1 MDLYH
6 GEGAG
11 EQAEAEFDRVF
22 KDHAVPTDVEERAV
36 SRLPTCPP
44 SGSGCSPRLGLA
56 TSNKDARRK
65 IEQGAV
71 RLDQEK
77 VTDPDR
83 EVSAEDDRR
92 PARLGR
98 QAVLGEGAGPG
109 LARTS

>member
-1 MDLYH
+1 VDLYH

-22 KDHAVPTDVEERAV
+22 KDHAVPSDVEEREVPA
-36 SRLPTCPP
+36 SELPTQWF
-44 SGSGCSPRLGLA
+44 RLLALVGLA

-77 VTDPDR
+77 VTDPDQ
-83 EVSAEDDRR
+83 EATAADIDG
-92 PARLGR
+92 RLISVGK
-98 QAVLGEGAGPG
+98 
-109 LARTS
+109 RTWAKVRVGD